1 MMIRSRSW
9 FRIAWTRLL
18 PGNLVPEFPVAHDRQ
33 TAAREPMAW
42 SVTVSTRK
50 KKMKSSGIKV
60 APSASRLTGSLRDI
74 GYSFESAVADLI
86 DNSIAA
92 GATTVDVRV
101 HYDGRDSRVFI
112 IDNGRGMA
120 EDGLTEAL
128 RFGTKRG
135 YERGELGRYG
145 LGLKTASLSQCR
157 RVVVFSRDPKDGHL
171 GGLSLDLDFIEAV
184 DDWMVTYPDDADLE
198 ERVRALFPH
207 STGTVVVWEKL
218 DRLLPAKNP
227 DSSWARQ
234 KFLKVADRLQQ
245 HLEMVFHRFLAG
257 DSVDKV
263 TIRVNGEELAPWD
276 PFVIEEEKTE
286 LVSEDVLDLPTST
299 GQLGKVAVHAYCLPA
314 RSQFSSPEAFDR
326 AAGPRKWN
334 RQQGLYIYRANR
346 LVQWG
351 GWDGIRTIDEHIK
364 LARVALDF
372 DTDLDDEFNINVA
385 KMRVTMPHQLKKML
399 ARSVADVCA
408 QAGARYRRD
417 QNRGSGE
424 QLELADHAA
433 DSISISN
440 GAEVGLALK
449 SAAAQSG
456 HYDAFLE
463 MAKIIRKSSPDLAKQ
478 LGL

>member
-1 MMIRSRSW
+1 MMSRSISS
-9 FRIAWTRLL
+9 FRIAWTRPL
-18 PGNLVPEFPVAHDRQ
+18 PGNLVPELPTENGWPRAHRPESPLRPVV
-33 TAAREPMAW
+33 TNRE
-42 SVTVSTRK
+42 

-92 GATTVDVRV
+92 GADAVDVIV
-101 HYDGRDSRVFI
+101 NYDGRNSRVFI
-112 IDNGRGMA
+112 IDNGRGMDS
-120 EDGLTEAL
+120 EGLTEAL

-135 YERGELGRYG
+135 YDRGELGRYG

-157 RVVVFSRDPKDGHL
+157 RVVVFSRDPQDGHL
-171 GGLSLDLDFIEAV
+171 AGLSLDLDFIETV
-184 DDWMVTYPDDADLE
+184 DDWMVTFPEDSDLE
-198 ERVRALFPH
+198 ERVRGLFPH
-207 STGTVVVWEKL
+207 STGTAVVWENL

-227 DSSWARQ
+227 ESSWARQ
-234 KFLKVADRLQQ
+234 KFLRAAERLQQ
-245 HLEMVFHRFLAG
+245 HLEMVFHRFLSG
-257 DSVDKV
+257 DGVDKV
-263 TIRVNGEELAPWD
+263 TIRVNGSEIAPWD
-276 PFVIEEEKTE
+276 PFVTEEEKTE
-286 LVSEDVLDLPTST
+286 LVSRDVLDLPTST
-299 GQLGKVAVHAYCLPA
+299 GQLGKVTVNAYCLPA
-314 RSQFSSPEAFDR
+314 RSQFSSQDAFDR

-417 QNRGSGE
+417 QNRGTAT
-424 QLELADHAA
+424 QLELEEKSS

-456 HYDAFLE
+456 NYDAFLQMSE
-463 MAKIIRKSSPDLAKQ
+463 IIRRTSPDLAKQ
-478 LGL
+478 LGI

>member
-1 MMIRSRSW
+1 
-9 FRIAWTRLL
+9 
-18 PGNLVPEFPVAHDRQ
+18 
-33 TAAREPMAW
+33 
-42 SVTVSTRK
+42 
-50 KKMKSSGIKV
+50 MKSSGIKV
-60 APSASRLTGSLRDI
+60 APSARRLTSSLRDI

-92 GATTVDVRV
+92 GATDVDVV
-101 HYDGRDSRVFI
+101 VNYNGSDSRVFI
-112 IDNGRGMA
+112 IDNGRGMD
-120 EDGLTEAL
+120 EEGLTESL

-135 YERGELGRYG
+135 YEQGELGRYG

-157 RVVVFSRDPKDGHL
+157 RVVVYSRGPKDGHL
-171 GGLSLDLDFIEAV
+171 GALSLDLDFIETV
-184 DDWMVTYPDDADLE
+184 DDWMVTYPEDKDLE
-198 ERVRALFPH
+198 ERVRSLFTSP
-207 STGTVVVWEKL
+207 SGTVVVWEKL

-227 DSSWARQ
+227 ESSWARQ
-234 KFLKVADRLQQ
+234 KFLKIADRLQQ

-257 DSVDKV
+257 DDVDPV
-263 TIRVNGEELAPWD
+263 TIRVNGDGLSPWD
-276 PFVIEEEKTE
+276 PFVTDEEKTE
-286 LVSEDVLDLPTST
+286 LVSNDVLDLPAST
-299 GQLGKVAVHAYCLPA
+299 GKLGKVTVRAYCLPA
-314 RSQFSSPEAFDR
+314 RSQFSSHDAFER

-424 QLELADHAA
+424 QLELGDRAA

-440 GAEVGLALK
+440 GVEVGLALK

-463 MAKIIRKSSPDLAKQ
+463 MAKIIRKNSPDLARQ